1 MKKIGRPKKGA
12 ESGGKQ
18 AIIDAAVSLI
28 KTKGAAEV
36 TVRNVC
42 EEADVSIATFYHYFE
57 NKDDLMMY
65 FIRELSFDTLE
76 FSAPVEDVP
85 ARITE
90 LYMHLIRRYMDL
102 GVDFM
107 RQFYSTEN
115 SALSAYMGQVNRS
128 FAEGTV
134 MARCEEQLK
143 LAQEW
148 GVLRPEIDVHT
159 ISEDICTIVKGCV
172 FEWCLCGGDM
182 DIAMTLHRIL
192 SRLFRKP

>member
-28 KTKGAAEV
+28 KSKGAEEV

-42 EEADVSIATFYHYFE
+42 EAADVSIATFYHYFE

-65 FIRELSFDTLE
+65 FVQELSFDTLE
-76 FSAPVEDVP
+76 FSAPVENVP

-115 SALSAYMGQVNRS
+115 SALSAYMGQVNNS
-128 FAEGTV
+128 FVEGTV
-134 MARCEEQLK
+134 MARCEHQLK
-143 LAQEW
+143 QAQEQ
-148 GVLRPEIDVHT
+148 GVLSPDLDVHT
-159 ISEDICTIVKGCV
+159 ASEDVCTIVKGCV
-172 FEWCLCGGDM
+172 FEWCLCDGDM
-182 DIAMTLHRIL
+182 DIEQT
-192 SRLFRKP
+192 LFRIIKHVFQS